1 MLRWLALSVGAV
13 SLLVAGCSGSS
24 GTSCGAVA
32 PCGGDVVGSWA
43 ITSSCLSPTGMF
55 ATEKQAFFAQFCAGG
70 ASDAGGK
77 TDAGNSAVKN
87 DVASASWTGTWSFS
101 ATMSY
106 TVSILA
112 TVHET
117 FSCDDGEACTA
128 LDTEIKA
135 AQANYTTLQ
144 SAGCSA
150 GAGGSCTCT
159 VEWSSLNNEAG
170 TYGSS
175 GTALSLAPS
184 GGLPTA
190 QIGYCVQGDTMHW
203 IPTDQRRGGASL
215 PRPGRQTAV
224 TPSAAA
230 PSPAEL
236 DDHPEQ
242 RAAARPRPARS
253 PARRGR
259 SRDRSASRSPR
270 GSAGGARTC
279 ARSSAG

>member
-1 MLRWLALSVGAV
+1 MLRWLALTVGAV
-13 SLLVAGCSGSS
+13 SLLVAACSGSS

-43 ITSSCLSPTGMF
+43 ITSSCLSPSGMF
-55 ATEKQAFFAQFCAGG
+55 ATEKQAFFTQFCAGG
-70 ASDAGGK
+70 AGGT
-77 TDAGNSAVKN
+77 TDAGSSAVKN
-87 DVASASWTGTWSFS
+87 DVASASWTGTWSFNG
-101 ATMSY
+101 TMSY

-135 AQANYTTLQ
+135 AQANYATLQ

-150 GAGGSCTCT
+150 GGGGGCTCS

-175 GTALSLAPS
+175 GTALSLAPA

-203 IPTDQRRGGASL
+203 IPTTSVAAGPPYPDLVAK
-215 PRPGRQTAV
+215 RQ
-224 TPSAAA
+224 
-230 PSPAEL
+230 
-236 DDHPEQ
+236 
-242 RAAARPRPARS
+242 
-253 PARRGR
+253 
-259 SRDRSASRSPR
+259 
-270 GSAGGARTC
+270 
-279 ARSSAG
+279 